1 MSRREVTPIDG
12 QDLNAPRPQRRHRAP
27 LRADESFTLAPP
39 RQEQVQ
45 GSMDSDDSS
54 DVEVVE
60 RIPED
65 DLDAPGT
72 PPGSPPESPTLAWIR
87 EHVDRGSY
95 LALFTL
101 LLLLIA
107 AQALPTYEAQVEA
120 LVGEIHRR
128 RGESYG
134 RAGTLDPEPMEDVDF
149 SNSPPAADVQR
160 YDGRLACYCRW
171 PPQTRPY
178 HSHARFS
185 RCHHLPSHRQ
195 GQ

>member
-54 DVEVVE
+54 DVEV
-60 RIPED
+60 
-65 DLDAPGT
+65 
-72 PPGSPPESPTLAWIR
+72 SPLPSWIR

-149 SNSPPAADVQR
+149 SNSPPAAEENTCKVIL

-178 HSHARFS
+178 HSHA
-185 RCHHLPSHRQ
+185 
-195 GQ
+195 